1 MPDTIGKARK
11 AIEDGLAELEAEAK
25 KLRDALATLGHRD
38 GKSRDSKPAKAPTPK
53 PKKRAKPGQR
63 EKQLLTSVSK
73 HPDYKPSEHAKTMG
87 VSANQVY
94 SLATKLQ
101 KEGKLTKTAKGT
113 YKVKQPR
120 PKSKKGS

>member
-1 MPDTIGKARK
+1 MPDTIDKARHM
-11 AIEDGLAELEAEAK
+11 IEKRLADLENEAK
-25 KLRDALATLGHRD
+25 KLRHALASLGHRD
-38 GKSRDSKPAKAPTPK
+38 GKPSKAQPAPK

-63 EKQLLTSVSK
+63 EKQLLASVSK
-73 HPDYKPSEHAKTMG
+73 HPDYKPSEHAKAIG

-113 YKVKQPR
+113 YKVRKAGGD
-120 PKSKKGS
+120 KGS